1 MIPVLDKGIE
11 QTPNHISSYLKQL
24 KEIGFSGDIHSDYKT
39 RLICAT
45 DNSVYQVLPQAVL
58 YPKNNLDLK
67 NVFNIGNH
75 SEFKSIKF
83 SPRGGGT
90 GTNGQSLNLGICV
103 DLSKHMNGIL
113 EKNIKEKWV
122 RVQPGVVLD
131 QLNHSLKKDAHFF
144 APNIS
149 TSNRATLGGM
159 VSTDACGQG
168 SRIYGKTSDHILEL
182 KIILCDGSEW
192 LIKNIDLNELDNIKS
207 NNHSLAKIYKVVDS
221 IVSEKKELIES
232 TFPKLS
238 RFLTGYNLSK
248 IKNKENFNLNYLLAG
263 SEGTL
268 CLIQEMKL
276 KLTETPKS
284 KHLFALRYASF
295 DDALKDA
302 QILVEQNPL
311 AIETV
316 DEKIISLAK
325 NDTIWHKVKHMLEGN
340 SEIKSINLV
349 EFCGKQY
356 YEYEDKITS
365 LKNSIEKKQS
375 LAHSYYLTDSE
386 KDIASLWE
394 LRKKGVGLLGNCSG
408 DRRPIPFVEDTAVP
422 PEHLYDY
429 IKDFK
434 TLLDSHGLTYGMF
447 GHVDVGCLHVRPAL
461 NMKSESDEK
470 LLKTITDGVVELV
483 KKYGGVLWAEHGKGF
498 RSQYSP
504 EFFGPELYSDLRK
517 IKTAFDP
524 DNRLNPGKIATS
536 LDDNLPLTAVDEPST
551 RGQAD
556 RNIHNTYNDMFGPA
570 HFCNGNGACFNYSDD
585 ELMCPSYKVTRERIH
600 SPKGRAGML
609 REWSRQLSL
618 ESFTAPQQ
626 NITELSFKKITK
638 SLTTIF
644 KPTKQKPS
652 DFSNDVYEVMSECLA
667 CKACATQCPIKVDIP
682 EYRSKFLSLYHERY
696 ARPLKDYFI
705 GSVENG
711 IPFQSKVAPLINA
724 INSTAIIKWATKKVL
739 GLVDTPSL
747 SYPTL
752 KKLLNPNLFI
762 KKNDSQPL
770 NDSVILLQDAFTS
783 FYEAHIIQD
792 IVDFLIKLNI
802 DIKIAPFMPSGKPW
816 HVKGFLHTFTKMASA
831 NAEMILHLQSSGADL
846 IGIEPSITLTYSD
859 EYTQYLSNSDLKV
872 NLIQTWLVKWL
883 EKNKHNITLNGT
895 NEEIILL
902 GHCTEKTSLPDSQ
915 NHWIKIFKSF
925 GLSLKSLN
933 TGCCGMAG
941 TYGHETEHVQNSKSL
956 YDMSWGK
963 HINNN
968 PHAIFLATGYSCRSQ
983 VKRFTNISL
992 QHPIQYLLS
1001 LINRS

>member
-11 QTPNHISSYLKQL
+11 QIPKQINSFLKTL
-24 KEIGFSGDIHSDYKT
+24 NEVGFSGDIHSDYKT

-58 YPKNNLDLK
+58 YPKNNSDIK
-67 NVFNIGNH
+67 HIFETGNQP
-75 SEFKSIKF
+75 EFKSIKY

-90 GTNGQSLNLGICV
+90 GTNGQSLNNGICV
-103 DLSKHMNGIL
+103 DLSKHMNNII
-113 EKNIKEKWV
+113 EKNIEQNWV

-131 QLNHSLKKDAHFF
+131 QLNNSLKDDQRFF

-159 VSTDACGQG
+159 ISTDACGQG

-182 KIILCDGSEW
+182 KIMLCNGSEW
-192 LIKNIDLNELDNIKS
+192 LIKNINFTELNEIKS
-207 NNHSLAKIYKVVDS
+207 KKNILADIYKVVDG

-232 TFPKLS
+232 VFPKMS

-248 IKNKENFNLNYLLAG
+248 IKSDENFNLNYLLAG

-276 KLTETPKS
+276 KLTETPKY

-302 QILVEQNPL
+302 HTLVEHNPL

-325 NDTIWHKVKHMLEGN
+325 NDAIWYKVKHMLEGD
-340 SEIKSINLV
+340 SEINSINLV
-349 EFCGKQY
+349 EFCGNNID
-356 YEYEDKITS
+356 EYSQKIKS
-365 LKNSIEKKQS
+365 LKASIEKKQS
-375 LAHSYYLTDSE
+375 LAHSYYLTENE

-422 PEHLYDY
+422 PEHLYAY

-434 TLLDSHGLTYGMF
+434 ALLDSHGLTYGMF

-470 LLKTITDGVVELV
+470 LLKTITDSVVKLV

-504 EFFGPELYSDLRK
+504 EFFGAELYEDLRK
-517 IKTAFDP
+517 IKTVFDP

-536 LDDNLPLTAVDEPST
+536 LNDNLNITKVDEPPT

-556 RNIHNTYNDMFGPA
+556 RDIHSDYNDMFGPA

-618 ESFTAPQQ
+618 KAFTPPKKK
-626 NITELSFKKITK
+626 NKELGFDKLLGSIVNTFKRTK
-638 SLTTIF
+638 HDE
-644 KPTKQKPS
+644 Q
-652 DFSNDVYEVMSECLA
+652 DFSKDVYEVMSECLG

-682 EYRSKFLSLYHERY
+682 EYRSQFLSLYHERY
-696 ARPLKDYFI
+696 ARPLKDFFI

-711 IPFQSKVAPLINA
+711 IPIQSKIAPLTNA
-724 INSTAIIKWATKKVL
+724 INELAIVRWTTKNLL

-752 KKLLNPNLFI
+752 KKLLPSSLSINTTD
-762 KKNDSQPL
+762 KQPL
-770 NDSVILLQDAFTS
+770 NNTVILLQDAFTS
-783 FYEAHIIQD
+783 HYEANLVKDVIT
-792 IVDFLIKLNI
+792 LLLKLNI
-802 DIKIAPFMPSGKPW
+802 DIKLAPFMPNGKPW
-816 HVKGFLHTFTKMASA
+816 HVKGFLNTFTKIASK
-831 NAEMILHLQSSGADL
+831 NAQMIQGFQTQGATI
-846 IGIEPSITLTYSD
+846 IGIEPSITLTYND
-859 EYTQYLSNSDLKV
+859 EYQQYLDNCDLKV
-872 NLIQTWLVKWL
+872 DLIQTWFSKWL
-883 EKNKHNITLNGT
+883 ENNKHSIELKQPDK
-895 NEEIILL
+895 EIILL

-915 NHWIKIFKSF
+915 KQWVLIFKSF
-925 GLSLKSLN
+925 GLTLKTLN

-941 TYGHETEHVQNSKSL
+941 TYGHETEHYQNSKKL

-968 PHAIFLATGYSCRSQ
+968 PNAIFLATGYSCRSQ
-983 VKRFTNISL
+983 VKRFEKLNL
-992 QHPIQYLLS
+992 YHPMQYLSS
-1001 LINRS
+1001 LIK